1 MFAYYLR
8 LAATSLRRT
17 PVLTA
22 LMVLAIAVGIGA
34 SMTALTVLRSMGNN
48 PYAYKNDLIYV
59 PQLDNWSAQSAYD
72 DDGNPPNQVT
82 YRDARALV
90 DAKKA
95 DLQAAMYSAGL
106 TVRPSSEELRPFQT
120 SIRVTGK
127 DFFEMFDVPMRF
139 GAAWTDEDDQRKA
152 RVTVLSSELNEKLF
166 GGANSVG
173 EQVQL
178 GDEQYRV
185 VGVADDWLITPR
197 VYDVITDSFSE
208 PESAFI
214 PWATAIDLELPNWGR
229 NNCYKSNDQPGWAGR
244 LGGECIWMQ
253 FWVGFDSASKA
264 GSYRE
269 FLDDYVR
276 EQKRLG
282 RFERPLNNRLSNVAE
297 WLDRNNVVSDDSR
310 IQVWIAFGF
319 LAVCI
324 INTVGLL
331 LAKFLGRSG
340 EIGVRRALGASR
352 RQIFT
357 QFLSEA
363 GAVGAAGG
371 VLGLVLTHLMLA
383 GMRALQGDS
392 FDRLTQVDGQMIVVT
407 LVVAI
412 AATLIAGLIPTWR
425 ACQIAPAI
433 QLKSQ

>member
-8 LAATSLRRT
+8 LAFTSLRRT

-34 SMTALTVLRSMGNN
+34 SMTALTVMRSMGNN
-48 PYAYKNDLIYV
+48 PYAYKNDLLYA
-59 PQLDNWSAQSAYD
+59 PQLDNWGAQSAYD
-72 DDGNPPNQVT
+72 DEGNPPNQVT

-95 DLQAAMYSAGL
+95 DYQAAMYRTGL
-106 TVRPSSEELRPFQT
+106 SVRPESEELRPFQT
-120 SIRVTGK
+120 SVRVTGK
-127 DFFEMFDVPMRF
+127 DFFAMFDVPIRH
-139 GAAWTDEDDQRKA
+139 GAPWTDEDDRRKA
-152 RVTVLSSELNEKLF
+152 RVTMLSSELNEKLF
-166 GGANSVG
+166 GGINSVG
-173 EQVQL
+173 KEVQF
-178 GDEQYRV
+178 GDETYRV
-185 VGVADDWLITPR
+185 VGVVDDWLITPR
-197 VYDVITDSFSE
+197 VYDVVTNQFSE
-208 PESAFI
+208 PASAYI
-214 PWATAIDLELPNWGR
+214 PWETAIDLELPNWGN

-253 FWVGFDSASKA
+253 FWVGFESASKA
-264 GSYRE
+264 GPYRE

-282 RFERPLNNRLSNVAE
+282 RFERPLNNRLSNVSE
-297 WLDRNNVVSDDSR
+297 WLERNNVVSDDSR

-324 INTVGLL
+324 VNTVGLL
-331 LAKFLGRSG
+331 LAKFLGRSS

-352 RQIFT
+352 SQIFA

-371 VLGLVLTHLMLA
+371 VLGLALTHLMLG
-383 GMRALQGDS
+383 GMRILQGGA
-392 FDRLTQVDGQMIVVT
+392 FERLARVDGQMIVVT

-412 AATLIAGLIPTWR
+412 LATLIAGLIPTWR